1 MSVVVSATA
10 MRSNF
15 RKQLIVCFIS
25 LIVGDNNIVV
35 AFTLP
40 KPVSSVFLRRVYRTI
55 NIESS
60 SSSDATYNRIKYDI
74 SSRKFPFIFITES
87 PKDLLSRSGTSTKTG
102 EAMKQQLLAVEMM
115 ENIDGANKDNDVE
128 KSRSSGGGGVFV
140 VTTAAAGAAF
150 VAFLAIAAI
159 VTVIALRLMKI
170 LISRYLYQSR
180 NSPSN
185 NYY

>member
-1 MSVVVSATA
+1 
-10 MRSNF
+10 
-15 RKQLIVCFIS
+15 
-25 LIVGDNNIVV
+25 
-35 AFTLP
+35 
-40 KPVSSVFLRRVYRTI
+40 
-55 NIESS
+55 
-60 SSSDATYNRIKYDI
+60 
-74 SSRKFPFIFITES
+74 
-87 PKDLLSRSGTSTKTG
+87 
-102 EAMKQQLLAVEMM
+102 MKQQLLAVEMM